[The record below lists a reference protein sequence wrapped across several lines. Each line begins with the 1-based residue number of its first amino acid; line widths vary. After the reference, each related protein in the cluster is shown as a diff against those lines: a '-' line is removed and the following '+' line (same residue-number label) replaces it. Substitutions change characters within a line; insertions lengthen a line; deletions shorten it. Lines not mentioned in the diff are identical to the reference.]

1 MKHPTKTMLKTGRG
15 IKVAMIGVP
24 NSGKSS
30 LTNLLIKAKVCA
42 VSKRVDTTTANM
54 TTFLTENITN
64 APTLPKCQLVVVDS
78 PGIVGLKHAKEVIGT
93 HSDANILADPEK
105 AVKHADHILVVHDVT
120 MGGEYLQHRILHILH
135 RYAHIPASLVLNKI
149 DLIDRHIDLLKLAEV
164 LTMGTIDGSPILKT
178 GVSFGRMGN
187 ALIPKDNKDALSS
200 EGVRIHPTGTQ
211 EMDQDWHN
219 AYSKLLQ
226 KPTHKCSW
234 SETKKLFAQQVGW
247 PHFKSVFF
255 VSCRRGTGADELR
268 EYLKG
273 LSNETTWK
281 YSEEMNSSKNME
293 KNMVEHVRSEFLDNL
308 PPYLAYY
315 LTFDIVEFE
324 RLEGIDKPTIR
335 FMLDVKC
342 DKKSWTKTVL
352 RIVSKCQLRL
362 FVKHNGKLVT
372 SEGKQGPDQKNSA
385 EKKMV
390 RVSSLLTI
398 REWSGCDG
406 PAVPVTPLLV

>member
-1 MKHPTKTMLKTGRG
+1 MCKIQAVVQCARIRLGSFRLCSFTTSSSSISPENQATTAAEASDTKTMLKTGRG

-24 NSGKSS
+24 NSGNLHKSS
-30 LTNLLIKAKVCA
+30 DQSQEHDHIPDRKYHQCTD
-42 VSKRVDTTTANM
+42 VS
-54 TTFLTENITN
+54 
-64 APTLPKCQLVVVDS
+64 KCQLVVVDS

-105 AVKHADHILVVHDVT
+105 AVKHADHILVVHVRSALSLVHPDSSCELLGCHN
-120 MGGEYLQHRILHILH
+120 GGEYLQHRILHILH

-281 YSEEMNSSKNME
+281 YSEEMN
-293 KNMVEHVRSEFLDNL
+293 R
-308 PPYLAYY
+308 P
-315 LTFDIVEFE
+315 
-324 RLEGIDKPTIR
+324 R
-335 FMLDVKC
+335 
-342 DKKSWTKTVL
+342 
-352 RIVSKCQLRL
+352 
-362 FVKHNGKLVT
+362 
-372 SEGKQGPDQKNSA
+372 
-385 EKKMV
+385 
-390 RVSSLLTI
+390 
-398 REWSGCDG
+398 
-406 PAVPVTPLLV
+406 